1 MNNKEINIMEKK
13 KRTQIAFDVNPE
25 LHKQVK
31 ILAAMRN
38 ISMNLWIHRALVR
51 EINRQKRNKELEE

>member
-1 MNNKEINIMEKK
+1 MEKK